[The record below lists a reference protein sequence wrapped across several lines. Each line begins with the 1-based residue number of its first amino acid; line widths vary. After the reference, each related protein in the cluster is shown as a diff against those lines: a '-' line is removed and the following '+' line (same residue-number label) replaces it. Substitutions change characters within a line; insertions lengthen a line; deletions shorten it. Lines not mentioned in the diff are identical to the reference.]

1 MRFSLKKY
9 VRTIAAN
16 SQTDIDVYGDKAW
29 ARSVPSGCQIKFDDG
44 EAIDFYTGVRF
55 GVNSWIFDALGS
67 FFPSVA
73 AKLSPNGFK
82 KISIINN
89 NATAVTVEVAAGFG
103 DIADDSIR
111 GELYVNENV
120 TLGFCTNVSGA
131 LGEAKG
137 IDGVNNMRWVTI
149 INTGAV
155 DITVLVDNGGDITLA
170 PNDSVKL
177 PRKSTN
183 APYWIKST
191 VGAWSAIYIKEI

>member
-1 MRFSLKKY
+1 MKFSLKKFT
-9 VRTIAAN
+9 RTIAAN
-16 SQTDIDVYGDKAW
+16 AQTDIDVFGDKVF
-29 ARSVPSGCQIKFDDG
+29 ARSVPSGCKIKFDDG
-44 EAIDFYTGVRF
+44 EAVDFYTGLRF
-55 GVNSWIFDALGS
+55 GTNSWIIDALGS
-67 FFPSVA
+67 ILPSIA
-73 AKLSPNGFK
+73 SKLSASGFHK
-82 KISIINN
+82 VSIINE
-89 NATAVTVEVAAGFG
+89 NASAVTVEVVAGFG

-120 TLGFCTNVSGA
+120 TLGYCTNVSGA

-137 IDGVNNMRWVTI
+137 IDGVNSMRWVTI

-155 DITVLVDNGGDITLA
+155 DITVLVDNGVYITLA